1 MDGEFPSKTK
11 ALVKELILKSEKIGE
26 NEGDRKLIKAFIETL
41 YRLPVTTGTGLKTEF
56 NQIKRA
62 TTPTVNVTCECIALR
77 DYIIIDLLYPTS
89 KRRGIISSRLN
100 TRRTIKEFLYQM
112 VYPKICE
119 IICSTSLLSNGFV
132 MNSLAPYFTA

>member
-1 MDGEFPSKTK
+1 MDGEFPSKTI

-77 DYIIIDLLYPTS
+77 NCIIINRLYPTS
-89 KRRGIISSRLN
+89 K
-100 TRRTIKEFLYQM
+100 
-112 VYPKICE
+112 
-119 IICSTSLLSNGFV
+119 
-132 MNSLAPYFTA
+132 